1 LSRDEDN
8 PLLTFPG
15 INPASAAGMHLMA
28 FSAAQQPTTQV
39 TDAASEPNAAAW
51 GTLLWVG
58 VIAVVFFALLA
69 AAVLGLIGRRTRE

>member
-1 LSRDEDN
+1 MNL
-8 PLLTFPG
+8 
-15 INPASAAGMHLMA
+15 IA
-28 FSAAQQPTTQV
+28 FSAAQQPTPQV

-69 AAVLGLIGRRTRE
+69 AAVLGLIGRRTRG